1 MNGSRTSDRSSG
13 RQNKPPFK
21 WIFLGI
27 VLLVVVLV
35 APHSLWI
42 AALFGGLF
50 GVMWAFVSIMEAI
63 YPPPTPEEKK
73 EIERKLKE
81 KERKRLDGNAIARHR
96 ASEYKSKAYAKV
108 IGREFKNPLETEGYV
123 YAFRS
128 VQTAGHRGYSGNA
141 VKIGYTT
148 KDPYKRAEELN
159 KEDDYTGRIFEPA
172 FWFRVSH
179 CFEVEQTV
187 HELLHRKKKKLWR
200 ELFDITEEEANEI
213 IEEAVKE
220 TDGAK
225 KIKLIV
231 SKKRI
236 KEFVDAVH
244 AHERPSELDDEIPF

>member
-1 MNGSRTSDRSSG
+1 MNGSRIPDRSYG

-27 VLLVVVLV
+27 VLLIVVLT
-35 APHSLWI
+35 APHLLWI
-42 AALFGGLF
+42 PVILGGVF
-50 GVMWAFVSIMEAI
+50 GVVWVFILIMEVI
-63 YPPPTPEEKK
+63 FPPLTPEEKK
-73 EIERKLKE
+73 EKERKLKE
-81 KERKRLDGNAIARHR
+81 KERKRLDRNAIANHR
-96 ASEYKSKAYAKV
+96 ASENKSKAYAKQM
-108 IGREFKNPLETEGYV
+108 GREFKNPLETEGYV

-128 VQTAGHRGYSGNA
+128 VQTAAYRDYCGHA

-159 KEDDYTGRIFEPA
+159 KEHDYTDRIFEPA

-187 HELLHRKKKKLWR
+187 HELLRRKKKYLWR
-200 ELFDITEEEANEI
+200 ELFDITEEEAKEI
-213 IEEAVKE
+213 IEEAIRE

-244 AHERPSELDDEIPF
+244 AHERPSDLDDEIPF